1 MLTKRAEKK
10 SEVPKIH
17 LLICHWKCVSQ
28 CRCTFWNFS
37 QHEKCD
43 SPLSALC
50 LNLNALCLFGDFCFC
65 RTIKFVPPPPP
76 RKKKCIIFAF
86 LGVLVLF
93 CFSFVIMWLN
103 HWKERDLVV
112 GVLGWSVPV
121 SCTHLFVLLCS
132 STNVD

>member
-17 LLICHWKCVSQ
+17 LLIYHWKCVSQ
-28 CRCTFWNFS
+28 CRSTFWNFS

-65 RTIKFVPPPPP
+65 RTIKFVPSPPHPE
-76 RKKKCIIFAF
+76 RKVHNFCFPWGF
-86 LGVLVLF
+86 SLVLLF
-93 CFSFVIMWLN
+93 VCDYVVKSLERERPSGWGVGMGCSSFVYP
-103 HWKERDLVV
+103 
-112 GVLGWSVPV
+112 PV
-121 SCTHLFVLLCS
+121 CFVVLLNEC
-132 STNVD
+132 